1 MPHNIYLH
9 SALVLSR
16 KVNRRKPAH
25 VIEANKYFAI
35 DSGIALLVS
44 FVINLAVVSVFAYHF
59 FDDGC
64 ANIVG
69 GPLACLS
76 RDAEG
81 ACICSTIG
89 LAGAHDALAD
99 ALGKSAKYIWGVGLL
114 AAGQASTMTG
124 TYAGQYV
131 MEGFLD
137 LKIPLWARVTFTRF
151 VAIGP
156 GLVVAI
162 LTENNQNL
170 SDMFQEA
177 INVFN
182 SVLLSFA
189 LLPVLHFTSSS
200 AIMGEHVSGLPLTVT
215 IWSLAFMVLAINI
228 YLVVLRIGGG
238 QPWWMYVLTA
248 IGGIIY
254 LRFSYALVADDVV
267 KGYWGVV
274 EMMPEGWEVRRRL
287 LERRKARE
295 VEGGKEGGGK
305 GVIVVASGHHRLDN
319 PLIES
324 VSDGEGEAST

>member
-16 KVNRRKPAH
+16 KVDRRRPAH
-25 VIEANKYFAI
+25 VKEANKYFAI
-35 DSGIALLVS
+35 DSAIALTVS

-59 FDDGC
+59 FDHGC
-64 ANIVG
+64 ATAPG

-76 RDAEG
+76 RTEEG
-81 ACICSTIG
+81 VCDCQLIG
-89 LAGAHDALAD
+89 LAGAHDALAE
-99 ALGKSAKYIWGVGLL
+99 ALGKSAKYIWAVGLL

-137 LKIPLWARVTFTRF
+137 LQIPLWARVTFTRF

-170 SDMFQEA
+170 SDRFQEA

-182 SVLLSFA
+182 SVLLSFS

-200 AIMGEHVSGLPLTVT
+200 VIMGEHVSSLPLTIT
-215 IWSLAFMVLAINI
+215 IWVLAFGVLAINI
-228 YLVVLRIGGG
+228 YLVVLRIGAG
-238 QPWWMYVLTA
+238 QPWWVYVVTTVV
-248 IGGIIY
+248 GVIY
-254 LRFSYALVADDVV
+254 LAFSYSLVQEDIENGA
-267 KGYWGVV
+267 WAVV
-274 EMMPEGWEVRRRL
+274 EGLPVGWPLKRRL
-287 LERRKARE
+287 LAWRERRKVR
-295 VEGGKEGGGK
+295 KEGLIGGDGISNVSPK
-305 GVIVVASGHHRLDN
+305 HQR
-319 PLIES
+319 LIES
-324 VSDGEGEAST
+324 VGDSDGSEPEST